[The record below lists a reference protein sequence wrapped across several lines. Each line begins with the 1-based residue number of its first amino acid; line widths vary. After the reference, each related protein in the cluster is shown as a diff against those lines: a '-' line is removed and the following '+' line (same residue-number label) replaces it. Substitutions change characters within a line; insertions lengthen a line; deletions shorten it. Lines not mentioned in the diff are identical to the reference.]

1 MEVKPMKRHCG
12 EDVRLVRCP
21 ERSIGQAVGF
31 SEPTGEVLRRG
42 LIFRA
47 GDYPNQRFSMNPRQL
62 ARVVDDFEPVP
73 IDLGHPHAESP
84 MDGHFGELRSVELS
98 ADGKDLYGTVALP
111 RWLEDKL
118 GDKRRLVSATFDRMT
133 RKLKRLSLVTKPH
146 ISDAELMAA
155 FSAAGSRRGRGGMA
169 MAKKR
174 AAGRTN
180 REAIRATF
188 REWLE
193 DGDPEFNGSDED
205 HGEGTM
211 GDRAGT
217 LLRTQAVPIE
227 ETAEFKAAVKKK
239 VAQALREG
247 QEAMFSDQA
256 QAWFTRELEAR
267 RVLPREKKKLLS
279 RYVRCAVDDLESPA
293 EFDDGSP
300 LSRLAEFCGDIK
312 NRKPHSLD
320 HDEIGQDLGEGVEN
334 EPALPPN
341 GRPLAHFSRP
351 TDPRAPLSP
360 GQLAGFLALTNPGKA
375 AMAEFIRVQK

>member
-1 MEVKPMKRHCG
+1 MEVKPMKRHWG

-21 ERSIGQAVGF
+21 VRVIGQTVGF

-111 RWLEDKL
+111 RWLEEKL
-118 GDKRRLVSATFDRMT
+118 GDKRRLVSATFDRLT

-155 FSAAGSRRGRGGMA
+155 FSAAGSRRGRGDGA
-169 MAKKR
+169 MAKR
-174 AAGRTN
+174 GAAGRTNREATRTN

-193 DGDPEFNGSDED
+193 DGEKE
-205 HGEGTM
+205 
-211 GDRAGT
+211 A
-217 LLRTQAVPIE
+217 AVP
-227 ETAEFKAAVKKK
+227 
-239 VAQALREG
+239 LR
-247 QEAMFSDQA
+247 
-256 QAWFTRELEAR
+256 
-267 RVLPREKKKLLS
+267 P
-279 RYVRCAVDDLESPA
+279 VR
-293 EFDDGSP
+293 G
-300 LSRLAEFCGDIK
+300 G
-312 NRKPHSLD
+312 
-320 HDEIGQDLGEGVEN
+320 
-334 EPALPPN
+334 
-341 GRPLAHFSRP
+341 
-351 TDPRAPLSP
+351 
-360 GQLAGFLALTNPGKA
+360 
-375 AMAEFIRVQK
+375 